1 MKKIWR
7 CTVCNYE
14 HVGEAPPEKC
24 PVCGVGAEK
33 FIEVGVAQESFSGL
47 TPEEEEEAKQAIA
60 KISYGLYIVG
70 SPKDDKL
77 NAQVCNTVF
86 QITSRPMKVAVGIN
100 KGNLTAEH
108 ISASGV
114 FSINILDRDSLSLVK
129 HFGYRSGREVN
140 KFEGIEYTVGKTGS
154 PLLSAAIAH
163 LECRVLSDKVVDC
176 GTHWLFVA
184 DVVGGKMLKEAEPMT
199 YDYYRKIK

>member
-7 CTVCNYE
+7 CTICNYE
-14 HVGEAPPEKC
+14 YVGETPPEKC
-24 PVCGVGAEK
+24 PVCGAGPEK
-33 FIEVGVAQESFSGL
+33 FILVGEAQEFPQEL
-47 TPEEEEEAKQAIA
+47 TAEEEEEAKKAIN
-60 KISYGLYIVG
+60 KITYGLYIVG
-70 SPKDDKL
+70 SPKDNKL

-86 QITSRPMKVAVGIN
+86 QITSRPMRVAVGIN

-108 ISASGV
+108 VLASRV
-114 FSINILDRDSLSLVK
+114 FSINVLDKDSLSLVK

-154 PLLSAAIAH
+154 PLLPAAIAY
-163 LECRVLSDKVVDC
+163 LECRVLPDKVVDC

-184 DVVGGKMLKEAEPMT
+184 DVVGGKLIREAEAMT